1 MIGTSWPPSRDF
13 QLPSRQG
20 ISSTCSS
27 ITKRWLWLIIDRV
40 FEEKTSGGIRETT
53 KDIQTLWPPVL
64 HREELEYLFLFL
76 LPCLLNNYIS
86 LHAHFL
92 PRKWKFYIWI
102 KLAKRRCGLQCQKWR
117 CIEHLKTH
125 SRGHYFLIIDWLG
138 VRIDRHNQIMRLF
151 TVSFRLFI
159 SLSPKTS
166 PGVREQWN
174 NFFSAS
180 THWRLC
186 VPWRVTP
193 GASWSTA
200 TKQISWFCDC
210 KERKLCFSLLL

>member
-1 MIGTSWPPSRDF
+1 MTLSPLMIGTSWPPSRDF

-27 ITKRWLWLIIDRV
+27 ITKRWLWIIDRV
-40 FEEKTSGGIRETT
+40 FDEENAGVIRKTT

-64 HREELEYLFLFL
+64 HRGELEWFL
-76 LPCLLNNYIS
+76 LIFPHVCWTITFFTR
-86 LHAHFL
+86 FL
-92 PRKWKFYIWI
+92 QRKWKFYIWI

-117 CIEHLKTH
+117 CIEHLKAH

-151 TVSFRLFI
+151 TVSFSLFI

-180 THWRLC
+180 TH
-186 VPWRVTP
+186 
-193 GASWSTA
+193 
-200 TKQISWFCDC
+200 
-210 KERKLCFSLLL
+210 